1 MHLIC
6 LCILLQFWS
15 SNTFAFNCDTDD
27 YENEDYCYST
37 PDDDQPLL
45 QRQRRAVNFY
55 QTGKKVQNDMSR
67 TLDQIFGSNYNKRI
81 RPNYGGKPV
90 LVDLNLSIRS
100 IVSISKLLS
109 KKILLKIQLQ
119 GPVSEKKQDYYVDCY
134 FRQSWYDTRLIFN
147 ETGGITALPMNWQ
160 FLNKIWKPDTFFVN
174 GKKSK
179 MHKIT
184 VPNKFLRIAPD
195 GKGT

>member
-27 YENEDYCYST
+27 YDNEEYCFA
-37 PDDDQPLL
+37 DDDQALL

-81 RPNYGGKPV
+81 RPDYGGKPV

-100 IVSISKLLS
+100 IVS
-109 KKILLKIQLQ
+109 
-119 GPVSEKKQDYYVDCY
+119 
-134 FRQSWYDTRLIFN
+134 YDFDKNL
-147 ETGGITALPMNWQ
+147 A
-160 FLNKIWKPDTFFVN
+160 
-174 GKKSK
+174 S
-179 MHKIT
+179 
-184 VPNKFLRIAPD
+184 
-195 GKGT
+195 

>member
-27 YENEDYCYST
+27 YDNEEYCFT
-37 PDDDQPLL
+37 DDDQALL

-81 RPNYGGKPV
+81 RPDYGGKPV

-100 IVSISKLLS
+100 IVSYNF
-109 KKILLKIQLQ
+109 
-119 GPVSEKKQDYYVDCY
+119 D
-134 FRQSWYDTRLIFN
+134 
-147 ETGGITALPMNWQ
+147 
-160 FLNKIWKPDTFFVN
+160 
-174 GKKSK
+174 
-179 MHKIT
+179 
-184 VPNKFLRIAPD
+184 NKFVFQKFNFRVQ
-195 GKGT
+195 

>member
-15 SNTFAFNCDTDD
+15 SNTFAFNCDNTDD
-27 YENEDYCYST
+27 YDNEEYCFT
-37 PDDDQPLL
+37 DDDQALL

-81 RPNYGGKPV
+81 RPDYGGKPV

-100 IVSISKLLS
+100 IVS
-109 KKILLKIQLQ
+109 
-119 GPVSEKKQDYYVDCY
+119 
-134 FRQSWYDTRLIFN
+134 
-147 ETGGITALPMNWQ
+147 
-160 FLNKIWKPDTFFVN
+160 
-174 GKKSK
+174 
-179 MHKIT
+179 
-184 VPNKFLRIAPD
+184 
-195 GKGT
+195 